1 MFNIEDTLN
10 ELEGGFKEIN
20 KMQFSILEATLDT
33 FDFIY
38 QDVGDK
44 RLYETMSREEK
55 DKLIAPLKEELL
67 PLFKENKFEKG
78 IEKANSLIKDLSNG

>member
-20 KMQFSILEATLDT
+20 KMQFGILEATLDT

-44 RLYETMSREEK
+44 KLYETMEREEK

-67 PLFKENKFEKG
+67 PLFEENKFKKG
-78 IEKANSLIKDLSNG
+78 IEKANSLINDLEK